1 MQGLHNIHGN
11 FNLPNMAG
19 SMTPRNAAMSGIPS
33 SGVQQPGGSI
43 STGRFTSN
51 NLPVAMSQVSNKPLR
66 LSLFCSIGI
75 HQKRYIGFGLAEFQ
89 VNIAFYSVN
98 LFS

>member
-19 SMTPRNAAMSGIPS
+19 SMTPRNAAMSGIAS
-33 SGVQQPGGSI
+33 SGLQQPGGNI

-51 NLPVAMSQVSNKPLR
+51 NLPVAMSQVNNQPLP
-66 LSLFCSIGI
+66 LPFSVILESY
-75 HQKRYIGFGLAEFQ
+75 QKKYIGF
-89 VNIAFYSVN
+89 
-98 LFS
+98 